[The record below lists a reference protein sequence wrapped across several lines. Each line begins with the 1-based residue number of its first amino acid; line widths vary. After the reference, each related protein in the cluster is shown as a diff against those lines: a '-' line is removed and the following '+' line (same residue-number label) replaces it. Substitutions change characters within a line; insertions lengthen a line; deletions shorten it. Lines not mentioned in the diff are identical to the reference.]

1 MEEKAG
7 GAPNQYED
15 DLRGTLTRVTQGSKA
30 LESFTFEE
38 TNRLVKVV
46 EDGKTSEY
54 RYDGLGARSEQNSRE
69 NVRLCN

>member
-1 MEEKAG
+1 M
-7 GAPNQYED
+7 
-15 DLRGTLTRVTQGSKA
+15 
-30 LESFTFEE
+30 
-38 TNRLVKVV
+38 KVV